1 MQDKKIILRRNNN
14 GAYIIIAFIIFAISF
29 YGITQVFFHGQEHS
43 YGVSREVP
51 FGLLLVGYA
60 FFVGISVGLSVI
72 ATLSHVFKFEAF
84 HIRSRHIALL
94 SFSSLIAAFFL
105 IFWEL
110 GGPFDLQIF
119 RFVKYYFNFEV
130 TSPIWWMSTFYV
142 FETPLLALEIYL
154 LLRRDEKATFYAG
167 IVGFILGILAYST
180 LSMVFAVNAAK
191 PLWHTSQFTISF
203 ILGAL
208 ICGGAVAILLLFL
221 RKDKEPNR
229 EESISAISKMILFLL
244 IASTFI
250 HVWTGIISSYGNSTL
265 SDTVELVF
273 GGPLAFNH
281 MFFEIIVG
289 IVIPFLLLILGKF
302 KSLPLAAIASA
313 CALIGVFF
321 TRYDSI
327 IGGQLIKVESTF
339 LEKIELGTYSPT
351 FAEISVFIG
360 AIGLT
365 MLIYEIGNRYLPMRE
380 EEY

>member
-1 MQDKKIILRRNNN
+1 MQGKIILQRNNN
-14 GAYIIIAFIIFAISF
+14 GAYIIMAFIIFTISI
-29 YGITQVFFHGQEHS
+29 YGIAQVFFHGQEHS

-72 ATLSHVFKFEAF
+72 ATLSHVFKFEKF

-110 GGPFDLQIF
+110 GGPFELQIF
-119 RFVKYYFNFEV
+119 RFVKYYLNFEL

-154 LLRRDEKATFYAG
+154 LLRRDKKSTFYAG
-167 IVGFILGILAYST
+167 IVGFIIGIMAYST

-229 EESISAISKMILFLL
+229 IESISAISKMIMFLL
-244 IASTFI
+244 IASSFI
-250 HVWTGIISSYGNSTL
+250 HIWTAIITSYGNSTL
-265 SDTVELVF
+265 SDSMDLVIH
-273 GGPLAFNH
+273 GPLQFNYI
-281 MFFEIIVG
+281 FFEIIIGV
-289 IVIPFLLLILGKF
+289 IVPLALLFIGKF
-302 KSLPLAAIASA
+302 KSLPFVAAAGA

-321 TRYDSI
+321 SRYNSI

-339 LEKIELGTYSPT
+339 LEKIEVGTYFPT
-351 FAEISVFIG
+351 LAEISIFIG

-365 MLIYEIGNRYLPMRE
+365 MLIYEIGNRYLPMNE
-380 EEY
+380 ED

>member
-1 MQDKKIILRRNNN
+1 MKNNKIILKRNDNT
-14 GAYIIIAFIIFAISF
+14 GYIIVAFIIFAISL
-29 YGITQVFFHGQEHS
+29 YGIAQVFFHGQEHS

-110 GGPFDLQIF
+110 GGPFDLQIL
-119 RFVKYYFNFEV
+119 RFIKYYLNFEL

-154 LLRRDEKATFYAG
+154 LLRRDEKSTFYAG
-167 IVGFILGILAYST
+167 ILGFIIGIMAYST

-221 RKDKEPNR
+221 RKNKEPNR
-229 EESISAISKMILFLL
+229 EESISAISKMLLFLL
-244 IASTFI
+244 IVSTFI
-250 HVWTGIISSYGNSTL
+250 HIWTAIISSYGNNLL
-265 SDTVELVF
+265 SETIELVF
-273 GGPLAFNH
+273 SGPLAFNH
-281 MFFEIIVG
+281 VFFEIIIG
-289 IVIPFLLLILGKF
+289 IVLPFILLIVGNF
-302 KSLPLAAIASA
+302 KSLKLSALASFFAI
-313 CALIGVFF
+313 IGVFF

-327 IGGQLIKVESTF
+327 IGGQLIKVESAF
-339 LEKIELGTYSPT
+339 LEKIEIGTYIPT
-351 FAEISVFIG
+351 FAEISIFIG

-365 MLIYEIGNRYLPMRE
+365 ILIYEIGNRYLPLHE
-380 EEY
+380 ED